1 MYDEKKKMFEERWKK
16 VDEGK
21 KEMKQNL
28 GSLTINDETW
38 NVNMWNSSLSLSL
51 FSSQII
57 MFILSHFSKAS
68 LQ

>member
-28 GSLTINDETW
+28 GSLTINDK
-38 NVNMWNSSLSLSL
+38 MSICDILLSLSLSL
-51 FSSQII
+51 FSS
-57 MFILSHFSKAS
+57 
-68 LQ
+68 

>member
-28 GSLTINDETW
+28 GSLTINDK
-38 NVNMWNSSLSLSL
+38 MSICDILLSLSVSFHHRSLCLL
-51 FSSQII
+51 FP
-57 MFILSHFSKAS
+57 ILARLPYSKI
-68 LQ
+68 